1 MSEKERGEGEGRGK
15 EEGEGEEEREAPSHP
30 GGPPE
35 ALVFLG
41 AESTVTWC
49 GNRAEIPETAVP
61 TPPHCH
67 RENKRLQAEAAPAS
81 TSRVPATTRLGVKQ
95 GFPCRGQSPKLP
107 EDIDGLLTQTQPP
120 PSDTRTGL

>member
-1 MSEKERGEGEGRGK
+1 MLETSFVLSIYEGR
-15 EEGEGEEEREAPSHP
+15 EEGEGEEEREACFEYCVVGKTPSHP

-41 AESTVTWC
+41 AESTVTWY

-67 RENKRLQAEAAPAS
+67 GRTRGCRLRQLLP
-81 TSRVPATTRLGVKQ
+81 Q
-95 GFPCRGQSPKLP
+95 HRGCQ
-107 EDIDGLLTQTQPP
+107 QPP
-120 PSDTRTGL
+120 D